1 MNDRRKGRIQKMEI
15 RRIEAHDAP
24 QVSEM
29 IRKTIRISNTKDYP
43 AELMERLIETETPE
57 HVLER
62 AGWTHFYVVSNADQI
77 IGCGA
82 VGPYWGK
89 EDESSLFTIFVDPD
103 HQKKG
108 IGRMIMDTLEKDEY
122 FLRAK
127 RIEIPASITGV
138 PFYLKM
144 GYHFKNGISEPDEEH
159 LIRMEKNR
167 EVK

>member
-1 MNDRRKGRIQKMEI
+1 MNI
-15 RRIEAHDAP
+15 RRFKETDAKET
-24 QVSEM
+24 SDL
-29 IRKTIRISNTKDYP
+29 IRTTISISNKKDYP
-43 AELMERLIETETPE
+43 EDLIDQLIAIETPE

-62 AGWTHFYVVSNADQI
+62 ASWTHFYVVEDGDRI

-82 VGPYWGK
+82 IGPFWGK
-89 EDESSLFTIFVDPD
+89 EDESGLFTIFVLPEY
-103 HQKKG
+103 QGKG
-108 IGRMIMDTLEKDEY
+108 VGRLIIETLEKDEF

-144 GYHFKNGISEPDEEH
+144 GYHYKDNKYEPDDEH

-167 EVK
+167 

>member
-1 MNDRRKGRIQKMEI
+1 MYRREKKEL
-15 RRIEAHDAP
+15 RRFKEADAVS
-24 QVSEM
+24 VSEL

-43 AELMERLIETETPE
+43 TELMDALIDVETPE

-62 AGWTHFYVVSNADQI
+62 ASWTHFYVVIEDDQI

-82 VGPYWGK
+82 IGPYWNR

-108 IGRMIMDTLEKDEY
+108 IGRKIIDTLENDEF

-144 GYHFKNGISEPDEEH
+144 GYHYKNGISEPDEEH

-167 EVK
+167 